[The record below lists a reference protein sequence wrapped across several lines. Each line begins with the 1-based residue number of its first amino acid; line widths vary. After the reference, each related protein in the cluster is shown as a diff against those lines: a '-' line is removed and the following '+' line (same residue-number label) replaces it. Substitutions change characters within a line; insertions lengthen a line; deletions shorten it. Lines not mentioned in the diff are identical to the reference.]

1 MKKSILTLLFL
12 FPLCSIV
19 FGQGTAGE
27 EAKFQY
33 RYLIDMP
40 TSGILERGYVGVSSD
55 VMPYGVLVTRMEVGV
70 FDGVS
75 FGISYGG
82 ENLIGSGSPKWYK
95 LPGVNL
101 RVKLIDEALNL
112 PSLTLGFD
120 MQGKGIYFDSSSR
133 YAIKSPGFFVAGSK
147 NFELLGYLSL
157 HASVNYSLEKNAGD
171 NFVNLMVGAEKTI
184 GKRLSLM
191 MEFDFALND
200 NTTNLYGKGHGYLNL
215 GLRWSVGE
223 GMTLGIDLR
232 DILSNKKWS
241 PGSADR
247 AIRIEYIKSIF

>member
-1 MKKSILTLLFL
+1 MKKSILIILFF
-12 FPLCSIV
+12 FPFFSIIL
-19 FGQGTAGE
+19 GQGTAGE

-40 TSGILERGYVGVSSD
+40 SSGVLEKGYVGVSSD

-70 FDGVS
+70 FEDIS

-82 ENLIGSGSPKWYK
+82 ENLIGSGSPRWYK

-101 RVKLIDEALNL
+101 RAKIIDEALNL
-112 PSLTLGFD
+112 PSITLGFD
-120 MQGKGIYFDSSSR
+120 MQGKGLYFDSSNR

-147 NFELLGYLSL
+147 NFELLGYFSV
-157 HASVNYSLEKNAGD
+157 HAALNYSLEKDDGD

-184 GKRLSLM
+184 GKRFSIM

-200 NTTNLYGKGHGYLNL
+200 NTTNKYGKGHGYLNL
-215 GLRWSVGE
+215 GVRWSVGD
-223 GMTLGIDLR
+223 GMTLGLDLR